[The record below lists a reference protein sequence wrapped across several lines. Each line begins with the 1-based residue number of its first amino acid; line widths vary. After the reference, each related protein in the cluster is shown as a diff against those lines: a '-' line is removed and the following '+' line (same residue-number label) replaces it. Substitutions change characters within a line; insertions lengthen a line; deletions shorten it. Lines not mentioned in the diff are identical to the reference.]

1 MDGTAT
7 GNQLVA
13 AISAQ
18 SVPSGAVG
26 VWWLGQSSLVLKV
39 AGRIVYV
46 DPYLADDPRRLT
58 PPAFAAAAA
67 GNADLVLLTHDHSDH
82 LDPAALPALTAA
94 SPWARV
100 VAPRPIVDRVAA
112 LVGDGD
118 RVVAAS
124 AGDAVAF
131 GALRLT
137 PVAAKHETFDE
148 DPDLGFPYLG
158 YVLHADGVA
167 IYLAGDTIPY
177 DGLVETLIPFAIDL
191 AFLPINGRDFFRTRR
206 GILGNMDGREAAELA
221 AAVGVDTVV
230 PVHYGMF
237 AGNTVPPGD
246 FVTYLAAH
254 HPRLQAHVLGRGRPF
269 IYQRASAR
277 APGGAA

>member
-82 LDPAALPALTAA
+82 VDATALPALAA
-94 SPWARV
+94 GSAAAPL
-100 VAPRPIVDRVAA
+100 VAPRPIASRVGE
-112 LVGDGD
+112 LVGDPA
-118 RVVAAS
+118 RIVPAVV
-124 AGDAVAF
+124 GERLEF
-131 GALRLT
+131 G
-137 PVAAKHETFDE
+137 PVALVPIAAAHETLDE
-148 DPDLGFPYLG
+148 DPVLGFPYLG
-158 YVLHADGVA
+158 YVLQVDGVTL
-167 IYLAGDTIPY
+167 YVAGDTVPY
-177 DGLVETLIPFAIDL
+177 EGLLEALAPFRVDL

-206 GILGNMDGREAAELA
+206 GTIGNMNEREAAEIA
-221 AAVGVDTVV
+221 AALAVETVV

-237 AGNTVPPGD
+237 ATNTVPPGT
-246 FVTYLAAH
+246 FVSHLATAH
-254 HPRLQAHVLGRGRPF
+254 PDLQCHILGRFRRWIYHPGRPGEG
-269 IYQRASAR
+269 R
-277 APGGAA
+277 